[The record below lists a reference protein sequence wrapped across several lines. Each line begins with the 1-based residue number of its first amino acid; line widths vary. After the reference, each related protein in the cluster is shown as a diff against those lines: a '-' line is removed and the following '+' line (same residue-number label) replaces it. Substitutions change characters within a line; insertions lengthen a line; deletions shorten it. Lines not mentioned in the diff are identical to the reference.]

1 MALSEGPVSAG
12 RSLQRRRDPY
22 RTLRRI
28 ARGEMSEIV
37 LAEPASRSGS
47 GWVVIKRLR
56 AERQGDEES
65 VSALRREIELA
76 GRLVHP
82 RLPRVRERRIEG
94 ASPWMAMEYID
105 GPDLARV
112 LLELGKRDRRLDL
125 RSVHAVLVAVV
136 DALRFLHEKAGA
148 LLGGGA
154 QGRPVL
160 HNAVGPQNT
169 LVGAHGDVRL
179 ADLGHAWFSGRNQPR
194 ARTTIGMMS
203 SLTPEAL
210 RDQPVSER
218 TDIFLVGVLLYECL
232 TGRHPFLRDT
242 VQETAREVGRG
253 APTPVDVLRPVPP
266 ELSDLTHRCLAVD
279 PAERPASM
287 AELAD
292 ALARL
297 PLPGREDG
305 TRVLVKEL
313 RALFPEH
320 NDASRPWVLRGRG
333 FHPSFLPM
341 VSSWL
346 PAPNST
352 LDLVSPP
359 SVEGRPARLVDPEAS
374 EPPRGTWADAW
385 QSYADLD
392 QEWEVAS
399 EDGISLAPWEP
410 APFEARPDDPTPLQA
425 VPSFPR
431 EVALRSVPSLPR
443 ETPSQP
449 PGWAAPERMAAVP
462 VVGAAALPGAAPP
475 LVPAEPPEPE
485 AVVEAPATVEP
496 EPEAPHTPPEPKG
509 ITLSML
515 FGGIVLGALVS
526 ALLVALLMPRAPAP
540 MATPQTPAG
549 PAVERVAPPP
559 REPPPSP
566 TVRVTLQTVPPGA
579 QVSVDGQPLGTSPIE
594 LRREPGTLVQVQ
606 VRADG
611 HRPLARLVTIP
622 AQGGP
627 VALELAPLESAP
639 QESAP
644 E

>member
-1 MALSEGPVSAG
+1 MALSESPVSAG

-22 RTLRRI
+22 RPLRRI
-28 ARGEMSEIV
+28 ARGEMSELV
-37 LAEPASRSGS
+37 LAEPASRSGA

-56 AERQGDEES
+56 AERQGDDES

-94 ASPWMAMEYID
+94 VSPWMAMEYVD

-160 HNAVGPQNT
+160 HNAVGPQNI

-179 ADLGHAWFSGRNQPR
+179 ADLGHAWFTGRNQPR
-194 ARTTIGMMS
+194 ARTTIGLMS

-218 TDIFLVGVLLYECL
+218 TDIFLVGGLLYECL

-253 APTPVDVLRPVPP
+253 APVPVDALRPVPP
-266 ELSDLTHRCLAVD
+266 ELSDLTHRCLAID
-279 PAERPASM
+279 PAARPASM

-374 EPPRGTWADAW
+374 EPRRGTWADAW

-392 QEWEVAS
+392 EEWEVAS

-410 APFEARPDDPTPLQA
+410 APFEARPDDPTPLQP
-425 VPSFPR
+425 VPSLPP
-431 EVALRSVPSLPR
+431 AAPLPAAPSLPR
-443 ETPSQP
+443 EAPSRP
-449 PGWAAPERMAAVP
+449 PGWAEPERMAAVP
-462 VVGAAALPGAAPP
+462 VVAAAALPGGAPP
-475 LVPAEPPEPE
+475 VVPPEPPPAEP
-485 AVVEAPATVEP
+485 VAPSESVAPSEP
-496 EPEAPHTPPEPKG
+496 EPPAPPPSAPEPQG
-509 ITLSML
+509 VSVPVL
-515 FGGIVLGALVS
+515 FGGILLGALVS

-540 MATPQTPAG
+540 LQAPRPASD
-549 PAVERVAPPP
+549 PTVERVAPPP

-579 QVSVDGQPLGTSPIE
+579 RVSVDGQPLGTSPIE

-627 VALELAPLESAP
+627 VALELAPLDAAP
-639 QESAP
+639 Q
-644 E
+644 